1 MLHKARLW
9 WSYTIIIITPISIS
23 SRSRLRI
30 GKAKDPSEHRPIT
43 ITLENERGYFPMVQ
57 SVFEHA
63 GQQIDDTT
71 HKATRAVSAVTDALE
86 DGVIAARRMARDGTD
101 AATELL
107 YNARRRC
114 ERHPFETVAITFAV
128 GIAAGTAIGWMLK
141 RGKPTQRCE

>member
-1 MLHKARLW
+1 MEQ
-9 WSYTIIIITPISIS
+9 P
-23 SRSRLRI
+23 
-30 GKAKDPSEHRPIT
+30 
-43 ITLENERGYFPMVQ
+43 
-57 SVFEHA
+57 VFEHM
-63 GQQIDDTT
+63 GQQIDDTA
-71 HKATRAVSAVTDALE
+71 HKATRAASAVSDALE